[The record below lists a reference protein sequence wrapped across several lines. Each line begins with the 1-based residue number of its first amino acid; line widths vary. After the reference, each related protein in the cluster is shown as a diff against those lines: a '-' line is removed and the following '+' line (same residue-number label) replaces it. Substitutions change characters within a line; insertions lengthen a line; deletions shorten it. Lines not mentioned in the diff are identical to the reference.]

1 MDDLPQSVIKIPRGR
16 EMINYL
22 GTLATIRV
30 SDPSLNG
37 RAFPVVK
44 AFVDE
49 NKFLLDA
56 TERSGGP
63 KWQVRYIKV
72 STEKITMFSDD
83 GCAVHARAA
92 VLANNRD
99 TAFADAGLD
108 FTEAWALDPRPEESV
123 LPRCAFSG
131 VPRLQERLNDV
142 RAHGY
147 PFQLTFGYF
156 LFADMPY
163 REITI
168 GTTTAAVYSS
178 EPIVLL
184 KDCRGQLIDVSLDL
198 EVIRNPSMPFHP
210 RKIFVEDPKINYE
223 SVVAGMF
230 ALRSAREFGFLRGGS
245 FEDRFLHGS
254 EESPV
259 ALGMLPEAV
268 DEIPENAAGCMV
280 QVFKDGGLRGYEKDK
295 KKASDYNITLANAR
309 RKSYLEGST
318 ICSRDLFINVCL
330 DAEPN
335 GGRLVSA
342 DKFGNMCFACF
353 IRMTTSES
361 KMCGGCGKAVYCS
374 GMCQSWHW
382 KEHRTRCAPFEERK
396 ARRDAAAAAREKR
409 ASELARHDE
418 LVALQKAEE
427 DAKEAVRKHH
437 AMVARAERAEKEE
450 REYARLQEDKP
461 AGPSDYGQSHRGR
474 NKKKMHVMTV
484 EQKLV
489 HGRWTSEQERQDR
502 HEAATLRKQAA
513 HLEAEARKAQKRV
526 DKMKAKIS
534 HALKEQAEAAHAVP
548 APASVGEALA
558 EAVQCVAI
566 E

>member
-1 MDDLPQSVIKIPRGR
+1 M
-16 EMINYL
+16 
-22 GTLATIRV
+22 
-30 SDPSLNG
+30 
-37 RAFPVVK
+37 
-44 AFVDE
+44 
-49 NKFLLDA
+49 
-56 TERSGGP
+56 
-63 KWQVRYIKV
+63 
-72 STEKITMFSDD
+72 
-83 GCAVHARAA
+83 
-92 VLANNRD
+92 
-99 TAFADAGLD
+99 
-108 FTEAWALDPRPEESV
+108 
-123 LPRCAFSG
+123 
-131 VPRLQERLNDV
+131 
-142 RAHGY
+142 
-147 PFQLTFGYF
+147 
-156 LFADMPY
+156 
-163 REITI
+163 
-168 GTTTAAVYSS
+168 
-178 EPIVLL
+178 
-184 KDCRGQLIDVSLDL
+184 DL

-210 RKIFVEDPKINYE
+210 RKIFVEDPKINYD

-268 DEIPENAAGCMV
+268 DKIPECARGCLV
-280 QVFKDGGLRGYEKDK
+280 HVFKDGGMRGYEKDK
-295 KKASDYNITLANAR
+295 KKASDYNSTLANTR
-309 RKSYLEGST
+309 RESYLEGST

-342 DKFGNMCFACF
+342 DKFGNLCFACF
-353 IRMTTSES
+353 IRMTESES
-361 KMCGGCGKAVYCS
+361 KTCGGCGKAVYCS

-382 KEHRTRCAPFEERK
+382 KEHRIKCAPYEERK
-396 ARRDAAAAAREKR
+396 ARRDAASAAREKR
-409 ASELARHDE
+409 AAELARHDE

-427 DAKEAVRKHH
+427 DAKEAVRKHQ

-450 REYARLQEDKP
+450 REYARLKEDKP
-461 AGPSDYGQSHRGR
+461 IGPSDYGQSHRGR
-474 NKKKMHVMTV
+474 NKKKMHVMTI

-502 HEAATLRKQAA
+502 HEASTLRKQAV

-534 HALKEQAEAAHAVP
+534 HALKEQAAAAHAVP